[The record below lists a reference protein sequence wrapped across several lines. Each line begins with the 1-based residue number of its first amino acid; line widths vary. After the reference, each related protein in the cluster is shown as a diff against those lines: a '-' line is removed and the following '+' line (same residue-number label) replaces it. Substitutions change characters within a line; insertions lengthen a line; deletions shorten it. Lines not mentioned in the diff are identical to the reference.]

1 MSDLCHSLKIKICVE
16 GVENEESLNIIEKY
30 LPDTVQG
37 YHYSTPLPET
47 DFFESFITDKSYWF
61 LKFKIN
67 YKITVDKI
75 LKYAIMGTKLF
86 EE

>member
-1 MSDLCHSLKIKICVE
+1 MQVSENKIDRDILKTLVKTLCHSLKIKICVE

-47 DFFESFITDKSYWF
+47 DFFESFITDKSY
-61 LKFKIN
+61 
-67 YKITVDKI
+67 
-75 LKYAIMGTKLF
+75 
-86 EE
+86 

>member
-1 MSDLCHSLKIKICVE
+1 MQVSENKRDRDILKHLSDLCHSLKIKICVE

-47 DFFESFITDKSYWF
+47 DFFESFITDKSY
-61 LKFKIN
+61 
-67 YKITVDKI
+67 
-75 LKYAIMGTKLF
+75 
-86 EE
+86 

>member
-1 MSDLCHSLKIKICVE
+1 MQISENKIDQDILKHLSDLCRSLKIKICVE

-47 DFFESFITDKSYWF
+47 DF
-61 LKFKIN
+61 LKLLLQTNLNDF
-67 YKITVDKI
+67 
-75 LKYAIMGTKLF
+75 
-86 EE
+86 